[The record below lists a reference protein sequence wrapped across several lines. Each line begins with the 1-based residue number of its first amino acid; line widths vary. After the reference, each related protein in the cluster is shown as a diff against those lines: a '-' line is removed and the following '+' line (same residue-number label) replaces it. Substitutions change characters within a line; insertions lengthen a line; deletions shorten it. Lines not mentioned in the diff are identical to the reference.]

1 MIKLQVAFVLVS
13 ALFLTNCGAT
23 SGSSSKLGGDAKVDN
38 YSVRW
43 SAVPALQNRV
53 QQGQTP
59 LVFQFSSL
67 GPSSSNG
74 VTEQDWEREAKKRG
88 MGVSDVKSVL
98 FGGSAYKGPDGELR
112 VCTISA
118 IQRGLCGK
126 KLGLSIAKRAE
137 YAQRIL
143 AQNGKCRWTG
153 FDPNYHARTAF
164 SLGAEDFTLHVAAE
178 C

>member
-1 MIKLQVAFVLVS
+1 MLAS
-13 ALFLTNCGAT
+13 ALFLTSCGTT
-23 SGSSSKLGGDAKVDN
+23 SGSSPKLGGDAKIDN

-43 SAVPALQNRV
+43 SAVPALRNRV
-53 QQGQTP
+53 PQGQTP
-59 LVFQFSSL
+59 LIFQFSSL
-67 GPSSSNG
+67 GPSSGNG

-88 MGVSDVKSVL
+88 MSVGDVKSVL

-118 IQRGLCGK
+118 IQRGLCGQS
-126 KLGLSIAKRAE
+126 LGLSIAERAA

-143 AQNGKCRWTG
+143 AQNSKCRWTG
-153 FDPNYHARTAF
+153 FDPNYHALTAF
-164 SLGAEDFTLHVAAE
+164 NLGAEDFTLHVAAE